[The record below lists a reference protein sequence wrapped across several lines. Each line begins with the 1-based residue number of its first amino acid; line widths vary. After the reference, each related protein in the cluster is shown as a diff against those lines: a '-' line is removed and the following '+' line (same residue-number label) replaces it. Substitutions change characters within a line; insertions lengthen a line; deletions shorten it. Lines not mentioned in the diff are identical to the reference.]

1 MDIFSMFFLAVG
13 LAMDAFSV
21 SITRGMILKCNLKY
35 ALTIAIFF
43 GAFQAL
49 MPVAGW
55 LAGEQLAALV
65 EVWAPWIAFILLAL
79 VGGKMI
85 YEGLRE
91 EDEDEDVCRVF
102 SIRDILILSIATS
115 IDAFAV
121 GVTFAFL
128 NTPILLPILIIG
140 LVTFLLSFIG
150 VYIGKKAGHLF
161 GSKIEVLGGL
171 ILIAIGIKILLE
183 TMI

>member
-1 MDIFSMFFLAVG
+1 MFFLAVG

-21 SITRGMILKCNLKY
+21 SITRGMLLKCNLKY

-43 GAFQAL
+43 GGFQAL

-55 LAGEQLAALV
+55 LAGEQLATLV
-65 EVWAPWIAFILLAL
+65 ELWAPWIAFILLAL

-91 EDEDEDVCRVF
+91 EDEEDVCRVF
-102 SIRDILILSIATS
+102 SIRDILILSVATS

-140 LVTFLLSFIG
+140 LVTFILSFLG
-150 VYIGKKAGHLF
+150 VYIGKRVGHLF

-171 ILIAIGIKILLE
+171 ILIGIGLKILLE
-183 TMI
+183 NII

>member
-1 MDIFSMFFLAVG
+1 MFFLAVG

-21 SITRGMILKCNLKY
+21 SITRGMLLKCNLKY

-43 GAFQAL
+43 GGFQAL

-55 LAGEQLAALV
+55 LAGEQLATVVQL
-65 EVWAPWIAFILLAL
+65 WAPWIAFILLAL

-91 EDEDEDVCRVF
+91 DDNDDVCRVF
-102 SIRDILILSIATS
+102 SIRDILVLSVATS

-128 NTPILLPILIIG
+128 NTPILLPIVIIG
-140 LVTFLLSFIG
+140 LVTFLLSFMG
-150 VYIGKKAGHLF
+150 VYLGKRVGHLF

-171 ILIAIGIKILLE
+171 ILIGIGFKILLE
-183 TMI
+183 NIL

>member
-21 SITRGMILKCNLKY
+21 SITRGMTLKCNFKHAFII
-35 ALTIAIFF
+35 ALFF
-43 GAFQAL
+43 GGFQAL

-65 EVWAPWIAFILLAL
+65 EVWTPWIAFLLLLL

-91 EDEDEDVCRVF
+91 EDDEDVCKVF
-102 SIRDILILSIATS
+102 SLKDILILSVATS

-121 GVTFAFL
+121 GVSFAFL
-128 NTPILLPILIIG
+128 NTPILMPILIIG
-140 LVTFLLSFIG
+140 LVTFGLSFLG
-150 VYIGKKAGHLF
+150 CYIGKKMGHFL
-161 GSKIEVLGGL
+161 GNRIEILGGA
-171 ILIAIGIKILLE
+171 ILIAIGLKILLE
-183 TMI
+183 NLVT